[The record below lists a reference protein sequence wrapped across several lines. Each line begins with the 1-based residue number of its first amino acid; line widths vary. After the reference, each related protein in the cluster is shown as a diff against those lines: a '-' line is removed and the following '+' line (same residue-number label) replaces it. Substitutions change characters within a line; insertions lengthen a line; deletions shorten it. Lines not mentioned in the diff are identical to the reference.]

1 MDLSANIAKKILQ
14 LLQGETIPYG
24 QLRSKVIDK
33 MIDNG
38 ILHIKLQG
46 RSRKTVFVTKP
57 EAIINFL
64 SNQLGINDLN
74 VYIENL
80 EYGNSRAGNIVAS
93 SNSKLSS
100 RRTFKG
106 FLVNCYTPIEASI
119 NKHNFTLFPQA
130 GTYTYIHDFEDFV
143 IPKNTVVVGIE
154 NPENFRFIDK
164 QKHLFNNQ
172 SILFVSRYPQS
183 KDLISWLQNIP
194 NKYLHF
200 GDFDFEGIRI
210 FKDEYFQYLKDRAS
224 FFIPAQIEELI
235 RSYGNK
241 KLYDTQYKST
251 TSETLAINDDIE
263 NLIFLF
269 HKYKK
274 CLEQEIFIK
283 AQPKR

>member
-46 RSRKTVFVTKP
+46 RSRKTIFATKP
-57 EAIINFL
+57 EAITNFL

-106 FLVNCYTPIEASI
+106 FLVNCYTPLETSI
-119 NKHNFTLFPQA
+119 NKHNFTLHPQA

-143 IPKNTVVVGIE
+143 IPQNTVVVGIE

-183 KDLISWLQNIP
+183 KDLITWLQNIP

-210 FKDEYFQYLKDRAS
+210 FKVEYFQYLNDKAS
-224 FFIPAQIEELI
+224 FFIPEKIEELI
-235 RSYGNK
+235 KSYGNK

-251 TSETLAINDDIE
+251 TSETLALNEDIE

-274 CLEQEIFIK
+274 CLEQEILINV
-283 AQPKR
+283 R

>member
-1 MDLSANIAKKILQ
+1 MDLSANIAKKIRQ

-46 RSRKTVFVTKP
+46 RSRKTIFATKP
-57 EAIINFL
+57 EAISNFL

-106 FLVNCYTPIEASI
+106 FLVNCYTPLEASI
-119 NKHNFTLFPQA
+119 NKHNFTLHPQA

-164 QKHLFNNQ
+164 QIHLFNNQ

-210 FKDEYFQYLKDRAS
+210 FKDEYFQYLKNKAS
-224 FFIPAQIEELI
+224 FFIPEHVEQLI
-235 RSYGNK
+235 SSYGNK

-251 TSETLAINDDIE
+251 NSETLALSEDIE

-274 CLEQEIFIK
+274 CLEQEILIK
-283 AQPKR
+283 VR